1 MMDLIDR
8 KIALEILKELHGEQ
22 VMSKYFTQEQCQR
35 TRNGILMAYN
45 EIHSMPTVEA
55 EPVRHGKWITKDVGF
70 LQESFVCS
78 VCGGWEHNLE
88 CEHEDLNYCPHCGA
102 KMED

>member
-1 MMDLIDR
+1 MDLIDR
-8 KIALEILKELHGEQ
+8 EALYKEICRVYEYEYPTASGAFDEFVSRTLK
-22 VMSKYFTQEQCQR
+22 
-35 TRNGILMAYN
+35 NIIYN
-45 EIHSMPTVEA
+45 APTVEA

-70 LQESFVCS
+70 LQKSFICS
-78 VCGGWEHNLE
+78 ACGGWEHNLE